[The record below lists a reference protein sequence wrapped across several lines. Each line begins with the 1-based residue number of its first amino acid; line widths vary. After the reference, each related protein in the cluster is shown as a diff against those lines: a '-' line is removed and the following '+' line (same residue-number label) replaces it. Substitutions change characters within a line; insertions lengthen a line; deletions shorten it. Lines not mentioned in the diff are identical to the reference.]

1 MSDITF
7 GAFYGGFRYGEG
19 IASFAREVEGL
30 GFDGFWCGEHLLLRG
45 PTVDALTA
53 MAVAAG
59 ATSKITIG
67 SSILLLPLHHPTMVA
82 KAVTTL
88 DYASQGRVVLGTGI
102 GGQFPKEFEAVGVPM
117 AERGRRTDEALE
129 IIKRLWT
136 EETVTYAGRFYS
148 LDGVSLEP
156 KPLQRPHPPIWLA
169 GRREAAMRRAAK
181 YGDGWMPYLYTP
193 EAYKQSLHRIQ
204 TLAQGYGRGSQQI
217 QPALLVYVAI
227 SDTAEEAQRGADV
240 YHGAQMGVNLE
251 GFSERYDLLGPSREC
266 IRRLEEYV
274 DAGVRHFIFNWA
286 CAPKDIP
293 RNLETVATE
302 VIPHFR

>member
-117 AERGRRTDEALE
+117 AERGRKTDEALE

-193 EAYKQSLHRIQ
+193 EAYKQSLQRIQ